1 MVRALLCA
9 LAIGGSCLANA
20 AQPIVI
26 KFSHVVAENTPKGQ
40 GALLFKKLVE
50 QRLGGRVEV
59 DVYPNSSL
67 FGDGKEMEALLLGD
81 VQMLAPSLAK
91 FEQYTRKVQIFDL
104 PFLFDDIQAVDRFQ
118 RSPQGRALLTSMQG
132 KGILGL
138 AYWHNGMKQLSA
150 NRPLLEPED
159 ARGLKFR
166 VQASDVLNEQFRQL
180 RAISRKMSFAEVYQ
194 GLQTGVVNGTENTW
208 SNYESQKVNEVQKYF
223 TESNHGLVDYMVI
236 TNAKFWNGLPADIR
250 EELQR
255 IMDEVTVQVNLEAE
269 RLNRDARQRIL
280 AKWRQRDPYP
290 EPAAAR
296 RLAPG
301 DAAGMAEIPRQCRCR
316 SAPGRRS
323 FQPSRLTRPAPPGRA
338 GHCGERCDES
348 TRARL
353 EPLRGGRYRLPA
365 GGDDA
370 GDLPLCGD
378 DQRLHPVLRP
388 RRPPA
393 DTAGSAVLDGR
404 RDPRG
409 SPGYV
414 LEQRADQGA
423 VRLADL
429 PRHRLRRTHRRPPR
443 GGCPGAPGAASLAAP
458 DRDTRLPL
466 LPGLRRA
473 VHGRQLRLGED
484 PVRRRH
490 RRRGPRPLRHPPGL
504 HRGGGAGRLRPGA
517 AALPGNPR
525 QPVARSPA
533 RAGPRRRGRRGLQTG
548 RRRGRG
554 EPSMTVLILFLL
566 LFLFMFIGV
575 PIAISLGLS
584 GALTILLFSPDSVRS
599 LAIKLFETSEAYTLL
614 AIPFFLLSGA
624 FMTTG
629 GVARRLIDFANACV
643 GHIRGGL
650 AIAAVLACMLFAA
663 LSGSSPATVAAV
675 GSIAVAGMVRSG
687 YPRAFGAGIICNA
700 GTLGILIPPSIVM
713 VVYAAATET
722 SVGKL
727 FVAGVVPGLLL
738 GVILMVVIYIVAR
751 VKKLPAQPRAS
762 FREWLAAARRAG
774 WGLLL
779 LVIILG
785 GIYSGLFTPTEA
797 AAVAAVYSA
806 FVALFVYKD
815 MRLRDCPK
823 VLLESGRLSIMLM
836 FIIANAM
843 LFAHVLTTEQIPQQI
858 TEWVVQEG
866 LTPIGFLLMV
876 NVVLLVAGSFM
887 EPSAIVLIL
896 APIFFPIAMKLGIDP
911 IHLGIVMVVNM
922 EIGLVHPPVGLNLFV
937 TSAVTGMPL
946 GATIRAALP
955 WLMILLLFLILVT
968 YVPLISLWLPGLLG
982 MS

>member
-1 MVRALLCA
+1 
-9 LAIGGSCLANA
+9 
-20 AQPIVI
+20 
-26 KFSHVVAENTPKGQ
+26 
-40 GALLFKKLVE
+40 
-50 QRLGGRVEV
+50 
-59 DVYPNSSL
+59 
-67 FGDGKEMEALLLGD
+67 
-81 VQMLAPSLAK
+81 
-91 FEQYTRKVQIFDL
+91 
-104 PFLFDDIQAVDRFQ
+104 
-118 RSPQGRALLTSMQG
+118 
-132 KGILGL
+132 
-138 AYWHNGMKQLSA
+138 
-150 NRPLLEPED
+150 
-159 ARGLKFR
+159 
-166 VQASDVLNEQFRQL
+166 
-180 RAISRKMSFAEVYQ
+180 
-194 GLQTGVVNGTENTW
+194 
-208 SNYESQKVNEVQKYF
+208 
-223 TESNHGLVDYMVI
+223 
-236 TNAKFWNGLPADIR
+236 
-250 EELQR
+250 
-255 IMDEVTVQVNLEAE
+255 
-269 RLNRDARQRIL
+269 
-280 AKWRQRDPYP
+280 
-290 EPAAAR
+290 
-296 RLAPG
+296 
-301 DAAGMAEIPRQCRCR
+301 
-316 SAPGRRS
+316 
-323 FQPSRLTRPAPPGRA
+323 
-338 GHCGERCDES
+338 
-348 TRARL
+348 
-353 EPLRGGRYRLPA
+353 
-365 GGDDA
+365 
-370 GDLPLCGD
+370 
-378 DQRLHPVLRP
+378 
-388 RRPPA
+388 
-393 DTAGSAVLDGR
+393 
-404 RDPRG
+404 
-409 SPGYV
+409 
-414 LEQRADQGA
+414 
-423 VRLADL
+423 
-429 PRHRLRRTHRRPPR
+429 
-443 GGCPGAPGAASLAAP
+443 
-458 DRDTRLPL
+458 
-466 LPGLRRA
+466 
-473 VHGRQLRLGED
+473 
-484 PVRRRH
+484 
-490 RRRGPRPLRHPPGL
+490 
-504 HRGGGAGRLRPGA
+504 
-517 AALPGNPR
+517 
-525 QPVARSPA
+525 
-533 RAGPRRRGRRGLQTG
+533 
-548 RRRGRG
+548 
-554 EPSMTVLILFLL
+554 MTVLILFLL

-843 LFAHVLTTEQIPQQI
+843 LFAHVLTTEQIPADHRMGGAGRPDPDRLPADGQRGAAGRRQLHGALGDRADPGADLLPHRH
-858 TEWVVQEG
+858 EAGHRPDPPGHRHGGEHG
-866 LTPIGFLLMV
+866 DRPGTP
-876 NVVLLVAGSFM
+876 AGR
-887 EPSAIVLIL
+887 PQ
-896 APIFFPIAMKLGIDP
+896 
-911 IHLGIVMVVNM
+911 
-922 EIGLVHPPVGLNLFV
+922 PVRHFGGHRH
-937 TSAVTGMPL
+937 AA